1 MVMHHPHNRM
11 AVRWSAVTAPESRRA
26 PGWLTWLNRVTLTLL
41 RRGIGPPGQY
51 ILAVPGRR
59 TGVPRGT
66 PVAVL
71 EFDGGR
77 YVVAGYAGSD
87 WVRNARHAGRA
98 ELHRGGH
105 REAVVLTEVPVGGR
119 GPILRAFA
127 TRVRGGRSFLT
138 VSPGATDA
146 EFAAAGPRHPVFEV
160 RPAQADTGSDD
171 AVS

>member
-1 MVMHHPHNRM
+1 
-11 AVRWSAVTAPESRRA
+11 VTAPDRRA
-26 PGWLTWLNRVTLTLL
+26 PSWLKVLNRVTKPLL
-41 RRGIGPPGQY
+41 RRGFGPPGQY

-71 EFDGGR
+71 EFEGGR

-98 ELHRGGH
+98 ELRRGTRH
-105 REAVVLTEVPVGGR
+105 EPVALTEVPAGR
-119 GPILRAFA
+119 CGPILRAF
-127 TRVRGGRSFLT
+127 TTKVRGGRSFLT

-146 EFAAAGPRHPVFEV
+146 EFAAAAALHPVFEV
-160 RPAQADTGSDD
+160 RPA
-171 AVS
+171 